1 MSACN
6 ASAIVIVKRVG
17 VSNAGPGGTGELAGT
32 ASRDELAK
40 EDKRHERDRGGRKE
54 KDSRSS
60 GRQ

>member
-6 ASAIVIVKRVG
+6 ASALVIVKRVG
-17 VSNAGPGGTGELAGT
+17 VGFRSTETGELAGT
-32 ASRDELAK
+32 AQRDELAK

-54 KDSRSS
+54 KAGRSS